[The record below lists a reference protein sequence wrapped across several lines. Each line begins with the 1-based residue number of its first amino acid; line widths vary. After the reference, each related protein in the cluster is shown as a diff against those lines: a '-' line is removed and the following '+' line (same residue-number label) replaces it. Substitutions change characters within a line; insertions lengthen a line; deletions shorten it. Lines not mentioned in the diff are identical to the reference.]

1 MKFFRG
7 SQTRH
12 TLGTGG
18 VGAWYGGGEKLQMDR
33 EDIHFVIGSRL
44 KSFHEDENILCADVF
59 KS

>member
-1 MKFFRG
+1 
-7 SQTRH
+7 
-12 TLGTGG
+12 